1 MSYITTVPVRYVFD
15 GSDRVSVFVD
25 AWDSCVP
32 VSMDI
37 GDVSPDVVA
46 AFNGVDCVIA
56 EAVVD
61 LAAEDVSQV
70 IVSYGP
76 VLETVSDADF
86 AEMLD
91 NPGV

>member
-1 MSYITTVPVRYVFD
+1 MSYITTVLVRYVFH
-15 GSDRVSVFVD
+15 GIDRVSVFVD
-25 AWDSCVP
+25 AWDPCVFM
-32 VSMDI
+32 SMDI

-61 LAAEDVSQV
+61 LAAEDISQV

-76 VLETVSDADF
+76 VLEPVSDADF
-86 AEMLD
+86 AEMID